1 MANKIRFDVEA
12 NIAPVKQAANEIGE
26 VFNKISLPANLQK
39 SFNSTFQKLSQEI
52 RNFEVQAERGFE
64 SLADSKKAQNSL
76 DKILT
81 YFSDLKLQARELST
95 VDLEKFFPKETV
107 ERLKKFNNLL
117 KQTNALQNKDNS
129 KAVEAQTKE
138 YEKAAKKVK
147 ELEDKL
153 KAAENAKKKFG
164 EMKKTAAKEYEDL
177 TTKINEARE
186 AQEDLIKK
194 GKSVGDARNV
204 VQSSKPYKQ
213 LGDEIKK
220 LQSEQTTLTN
230 TQQSASKSIDKQ
242 SESVINLKEQLRIA
256 RASADEEAQALEREK
271 IAAGATAAD
280 IQKLRNEIAQL
291 TNTKVD
297 TLPQTLVE
305 LKAHLNDLIA
315 KEGDTSQFANIIGQ
329 INQKL
334 EQGAQQGQQFN
345 QVFNETVRGPVQNMV
360 AMNSEMDQ
368 LKNRFQY
375 FFSAINGI
383 QLFKRAIRDA
393 FDSVKELDAA
403 MTEMAVVTDYTI
415 GDIWGQID
423 QYTSEANK
431 LGSTTTDVIKSMV
444 LYTQQGLDM
453 AQATQLSTE
462 TMKMARIAGL
472 EGAEATDLM
481 TAALRGFNME
491 LNEASAQRVND
502 VYSNL
507 AANAAANTH
516 EIADAMTRTASI
528 ANAAGMEFETTAAF
542 LTQMIETTRESAENL
557 GTAMK
562 TIVARFTEMK
572 KAPTDIIN
580 VEGEEISVNKVEAA
594 LKSVGVELRNTTGEF
609 RDLDDVFLE
618 LASKWD
624 SLDVMSQRYVATMAA
639 GSRQQSRFIAMMSNY
654 QRTMEL
660 TGYATNSAG
669 ASQRQFEKTMESL
682 ESKLN
687 RLHNAWE
694 QFTTGITNA
703 GIIKGAVDLLTN
715 LLTTV
720 NKITDALDPLN
731 TGWAKT
737 LTAILAFKAGSKLV
751 NSAFKNIGTQLGTRQ
766 IGLDER
772 RGAVDGAK
780 YGKGFWE
787 ALRRLSDTQKNNAY
801 IKQKKEEAVAAQE
814 VLEKEE
820 ATLVKLQQQAAELD
834 KIAAKKREQANAK
847 AAQFGKS
854 SSVAQYANNQAID
867 AENKALKANSDL
879 KIKNKAVSDARAD
892 AEAKEAIA
900 TNVDT
905 GAKEAQNK
913 AENAGLLTKAKYYA
927 MMLFGS
933 KTTRENA
940 RQSLADAGSKFA
952 QAGATGTATGA
963 QWALNAAMM
972 ACPVGWI
979 LAAIAAIVAAITIF
993 ATVHETTE
1001 EKVQRLNKSVEQLGA
1016 QMNETQGT
1024 INDLTDSW
1032 DKLSGLKDDLDDL
1045 TIGTIEWKKKLVEV
1059 NQEVLNLLDKYP
1071 QLAQYVTQSAT
1082 GEFEISKSGY
1092 DQFLESQ
1099 LESLTRQQ
1107 QAYSF
1112 SQALAAD
1119 MQQKQYDETKSSKY
1133 GEYHSAVQRMTT
1145 EGIKRDN
1152 FFSTG
1157 IGSFATE
1164 YAKEQERLGKTLSEQ
1179 EQILISSV
1187 SANKKSLKNFE
1198 EIKNS
1203 TSADIDKYAELSG
1216 LTQEQVKKKK
1226 EEGEL
1231 DNDTIKTLIAAN
1243 KYRKEYEENASKLI
1257 ELSRK
1262 NKLNGLE
1269 GRAIAGVNTFT
1280 REDLFGKDVNKIF
1293 DKYIKD
1299 GIVNIGNNEND
1310 VKEILTSQ
1318 FGFDSATLNQLL
1330 EAGASLDNI
1339 VQNLVNSQNSL
1350 EIVDKN
1356 IDKLENK
1363 ERKALDDVI
1372 KRLESQAGDLSNGNL
1387 EKITTIFSD
1396 ISNQG
1401 GDIEAFSEQL
1411 NNIISSL
1418 KSPEEIEKFL
1428 DSLTGVDFSSE
1439 TKIRDFITGLDDL
1452 GISLNDTV
1460 QEELIDAT
1468 NAARDFDMSNV
1479 ADQLKS
1485 INFDLTT
1492 DLQDRIK
1499 ENNKVFTDKE
1509 YKDYEE
1515 ELKSYPELLEKF
1527 IQVGN
1532 ERIYIDSLDKLLEA
1546 LNKDDSLENATER
1559 LDKVRAE
1566 QKNKQE
1572 KYDAAVKE
1580 LGYMPNYTESAIA
1593 NARIIWGVN
1602 NDFDNEFLVDRNGN
1616 SLKDKI
1622 DLKTAK
1628 GKNDNYLNS
1637 LLYSYDE
1644 SGNLIQAAGSE
1655 YAQYNGYALNTKK
1668 IREIIERA
1676 KKNKNFAAAIPSEF
1690 YTIIDSVLKKEEND
1704 NHFGQWSLQS
1714 GLQNVISDG
1723 DLEGFLDDAAK
1734 NSKWQSEIVTTN
1746 ETFLKKWQEELGKN
1760 VLSDKTIDEWKK
1772 LTAKEISEKL
1782 QSLELS
1788 SDDAKTIQNE
1798 LKTWE
1803 PQYIRSLLSAK
1814 DIVSFSPETEE
1825 GLKAQQEAIDA
1836 LINKHEGY
1844 EQKLKEIQTQY
1855 SMTEESAKKY
1865 LAVQYEQTEVVDN
1878 IISTLSDYKDT
1889 LDSENLSFTKGTDD
1903 YGVAI
1908 SKLVDKFKELFG
1920 NNITAEWVEKNLST
1934 IQELSKGGK
1943 EADEAMKKLSETAEA
1958 MPTKINTQII
1968 INGDATGEKVESVYD
1983 TLKENFD
1990 SINDIIEADSG
2001 DITSNITSIKEALS
2015 KLDDSKIDIQV
2026 KANTL
2031 QALADL
2037 IKLGMVKAIVGNNPQ
2052 EFQTLYSLALSS
2064 GLHTSGISKVINVS
2078 HLGGVQTI
2086 TFKTDNEAYAT
2097 AVMGVTAPKLLKD
2110 EQTDI
2115 ETPGQGSGN
2124 TTNSISK
2131 DKDTSNKNTTTK
2143 EDTWENDYD
2152 AQYNALK
2159 KIEALER
2166 KRTELERE
2174 QSRLTKR
2181 RFIDEQALMKNK
2193 QEQVKLLKQ
2202 QAAINA
2208 ELARSAESY
2217 LRGSGN
2223 GDVWY
2228 DTNTGTIQTN
2238 SNAAYYNEEQMEVF
2252 NKQLK
2257 MMEGYYDQMKS
2268 AKDNL
2273 ADIYEQIEDLTEVV
2287 SELTDPTYN
2296 FDRIIEVLDNT
2307 LKNLE
2312 REITH
2317 LERTDSGATV
2327 QEFRRRYEQSAQTYV
2342 DKYNQDTNKK
2352 AIQEQQLNSLVNSD
2366 YSKYFTVDWATKQ
2379 LTRTA
2384 TYAGITDPEMQK
2396 SVDTIISQA
2405 QELCNGIIELDND
2418 QKDIEDSLYDLKKN
2432 LADKALEFQEKV
2444 YEAVVH
2450 AREQA
2455 IENLK
2460 NIDTSINN
2468 AASELT
2474 SSIQKN
2480 IQKIRQDRQNQKTE
2494 EELQNMEARLSFL
2507 QTDTSNANQKN
2518 ILDLQKQL
2526 SDKQESYTDSLIDQK
2541 ISELQAQN
2549 DEAAK
2554 QRKRQIEVMEA
2565 QLEIDKENGVIWRA
2579 VDNAIKTGINM
2590 SGHIQKGTELYN
2602 ILSSLDEVTKM
2613 NATQIANWMG
2623 DLNNLAAMFGANAT
2637 ANLNVESQMSD
2648 KVKNADS
2655 VFGENSAYIKS
2666 LRDRL
2671 EYMNNDGNF
2680 NDLMWYDQEGQKMV
2694 YKYSHYWASSDE
2706 EAKAYNNKVAQ
2717 YRQLAQELANARAYY
2732 KMNKDRYMTAA
2743 FDRTY
2748 HYASGGLADYT
2759 GPAWLDGSKTSPEL
2773 VLSPQDTENFLI
2785 LKDVL
2790 ANLINR
2796 GSSNNNNNGD
2806 NYFEIHI
2813 DVDKISG
2820 DYDVDQMVERVQQ
2833 KIAEQSRYR
2842 NVNIINM
2849 MR

>member
-1 MANKIRFDVEA
+1 
-12 NIAPVKQAANEIGE
+12 
-26 VFNKISLPANLQK
+26 
-39 SFNSTFQKLSQEI
+39 
-52 RNFEVQAERGFE
+52 
-64 SLADSKKAQNSL
+64 
-76 DKILT
+76 
-81 YFSDLKLQARELST
+81 
-95 VDLEKFFPKETV
+95 
-107 ERLKKFNNLL
+107 
-117 KQTNALQNKDNS
+117 
-129 KAVEAQTKE
+129 
-138 YEKAAKKVK
+138 
-147 ELEDKL
+147 
-153 KAAENAKKKFG
+153 
-164 EMKKTAAKEYEDL
+164 
-177 TTKINEARE
+177 
-186 AQEDLIKK
+186 
-194 GKSVGDARNV
+194 
-204 VQSSKPYKQ
+204 
-213 LGDEIKK
+213 
-220 LQSEQTTLTN
+220 
-230 TQQSASKSIDKQ
+230 
-242 SESVINLKEQLRIA
+242 
-256 RASADEEAQALEREK
+256 
-271 IAAGATAAD
+271 
-280 IQKLRNEIAQL
+280 
-291 TNTKVD
+291 
-297 TLPQTLVE
+297 
-305 LKAHLNDLIA
+305 
-315 KEGDTSQFANIIGQ
+315 
-329 INQKL
+329 
-334 EQGAQQGQQFN
+334 
-345 QVFNETVRGPVQNMV
+345 
-360 AMNSEMDQ
+360 
-368 LKNRFQY
+368 
-375 FFSAINGI
+375 
-383 QLFKRAIRDA
+383 
-393 FDSVKELDAA
+393 
-403 MTEMAVVTDYTI
+403 
-415 GDIWGQID
+415 
-423 QYTSEANK
+423 
-431 LGSTTTDVIKSMV
+431 
-444 LYTQQGLDM
+444 
-453 AQATQLSTE
+453 
-462 TMKMARIAGL
+462 
-472 EGAEATDLM
+472 
-481 TAALRGFNME
+481 
-491 LNEASAQRVND
+491 
-502 VYSNL
+502 
-507 AANAAANTH
+507 
-516 EIADAMTRTASI
+516 
-528 ANAAGMEFETTAAF
+528 
-542 LTQMIETTRESAENL
+542 
-557 GTAMK
+557 
-562 TIVARFTEMK
+562 
-572 KAPTDIIN
+572 
-580 VEGEEISVNKVEAA
+580 
-594 LKSVGVELRNTTGEF
+594 
-609 RDLDDVFLE
+609 
-618 LASKWD
+618 
-624 SLDVMSQRYVATMAA
+624 
-639 GSRQQSRFIAMMSNY
+639 MSNY

-669 ASQRQFEKTMESL
+669 ASQKQFEKTMESL

-737 LTAILAFKAGSKLV
+737 LAAILAFKAGSKLV
-751 NSAFKNIGTQLGTRQ
+751 NGVFKNIGTQIAAGLGRDAATQGAEAYHSNFSKKLKTLFSKDKWTKGLSISPEQLAETKQ
-766 IGLDER
+766 IAKEKEKEALAAQAVVEKEQAVLATMEQEAIKLDE
-772 RGAVDGAK
+772 
-780 YGKGFWE
+780 
-787 ALRRLSDTQKNNAY
+787 
-801 IKQKKEEAVAAQE
+801 
-814 VLEKEE
+814 
-820 ATLVKLQQQAAELD
+820 
-834 KIAAKKREQANAK
+834 IAAKKRAQANDIS
-847 AAQFGKS
+847 AQFGKS
-854 SSVAQYANNQAID
+854 SSVAQFANTEAIK
-867 AENKALKANSDL
+867 AENAAIQANSNL
-879 KIKNKAVSDARAD
+879 KIQNKTINDAQAV
-892 AEAKEAIA
+892 AEAKEAAAVEANTI
-900 TNVDT
+900 
-905 GAKEAQNK
+905 AKETQQGV
-913 AENAGLLTKAKYYA
+913 ENAGLLTKVKYYA
-927 MMLFGS
+927 MMLFGT

-940 RQSLADAGSKFA
+940 RASLADAGSKFA
-952 QAGATGTATGA
+952 QAGATGTAAGA
-963 QWALNAAMM
+963 QAALNAAMM
-972 ACPVGWI
+972 ACPVGPI
-979 LAAIAAIVAAITIF
+979 LLAIAAIVGALIAF
-993 ATVHETTE
+993 ATIHETTE

-1016 QMNETQGT
+1016 QMNETQET

-1107 QAYSF
+1107 QAYSL

-1119 MQQKQYDETKSSKY
+1119 MQQKQYDETKSYRY
-1133 GEYHSAVQRMTT
+1133 GEYHSTIQRMAT

-1164 YAKEQERLGKTLSEQ
+1164 YAKEQERFGNALSEQ

-1203 TSADIDKYAELSG
+1203 TSADIDKYAELAG

-1231 DNDTIKTLIAAN
+1231 DDDAIKTLIATN
-1243 KYRKEYEENASKLI
+1243 KYRKEYEENASELI
-1257 ELSRK
+1257 ELSRE

-1280 REDLFGKDVNKIF
+1280 REDLSGKDVNKIF

-1318 FGFDSATLNQLL
+1318 FSFDSATLDQLL

-1350 EIVDKN
+1350 EIVNKN
-1356 IDKLENK
+1356 IDKLENN

-1372 KRLESQAGDLSNGNL
+1372 RRLESQAGDLSNGNL
-1387 EKITTIFSD
+1387 EKITSIFSD

-1479 ADQLKS
+1479 ADQLNS

-1499 ENNKVFTDKE
+1499 ESNKVFTDKDYE
-1509 YKDYEE
+1509 DYEE
-1515 ELKSYPELLEKF
+1515 ALKSYPELLEKF

-1532 ERIYIDSLDKLLEA
+1532 ERIYTGSLDELLEA
-1546 LNKDDSLENATER
+1546 LNKNDSLTNATER
-1559 LDKVRAE
+1559 LNKVRTE
-1566 QKNKQE
+1566 QKSKQK
-1572 KYDAAVKE
+1572 KYDDAVKE
-1580 LGYMPNYTESAIA
+1580 LGYTPDYTKSAVA
-1593 NARIIWGVN
+1593 NTRIIWGVN
-1602 NDFDNEFLVDRNGN
+1602 DDFDNEFLVDRSGN

-1622 DLKTAK
+1622 DLKTER
-1628 GKNDNYLNS
+1628 GKNNNYLNS

-1644 SGNLIQAAGSE
+1644 SGNLIQAAGPE
-1655 YAQYNGYALNTKK
+1655 YAQYNGYALNAKK
-1668 IREIIERA
+1668 IREILERA
-1676 KKNKNFAAAIPSEF
+1676 KKDKDFAAAIPSEF
-1690 YTIIDSVLKKEEND
+1690 YTIIDSVLKKEDSD

-1714 GLQNVISDG
+1714 GLQNVIGDG

-1746 ETFLKKWQEELGKN
+1746 EAFLKKWQEELGKN

-1958 MPTKINTQII
+1958 MPTKINTQIT

-2001 DITSNITSIKEALS
+2001 DITSNITSIQEALS

-2064 GLHTSGISKVINVS
+2064 GLHTSGISKVIDVS
-2078 HLGGVQTI
+2078 SWQGVQTI
-2086 TFKTDNEAYAT
+2086 TFKTDNEAYAA
-2097 AVMGVTAPKLLKD
+2097 AVMGVTAPELLKD
-2110 EQTDI
+2110 EQTGVEI
-2115 ETPGQGSGN
+2115 SGQGSGN

-2131 DKDTSNKNTTTK
+2131 DKDTSGKNTTTK

-2238 SNAAYYNEEQMEVF
+2238 PNAAYYNEEQMEVF

-2296 FDRIIEVLDNT
+2296 FDRIVEVLDNT

-2312 REITH
+2312 REITR
-2317 LERTDSGATV
+2317 LERTDSGATAQQV
-2327 QEFRRRYEQSAQTYV
+2327 RRRYEQSAQTYV

-2352 AIQEQQLNSLVNSD
+2352 AIQEQQLNSLINSD

-2384 TYAGITDPEMQK
+2384 TYASITDPEMQK
-2396 SVDTIISQA
+2396 SVDTIIGQA

-2468 AASELT
+2468 ATSELT

-2494 EELQNMEARLSFL
+2494 EELRNMEARLSFL

-2637 ANLNVESQMSD
+2637 ANLDVESQMSD

-2666 LRDRL
+2666 LKARL
-2671 EYMNNDGNF
+2671 EAMNNDGNF
-2680 NDLMWYDQEGQKMV
+2680 NHLMWYDQEEQKMV

-2717 YRQLAQELANARAYY
+2717 YTQLAQELANARAYY

-2796 GSSNNNNNGD
+2796 GSSNDNSNGD

>member
-1 MANKIRFDVEA
+1 
-12 NIAPVKQAANEIGE
+12 
-26 VFNKISLPANLQK
+26 
-39 SFNSTFQKLSQEI
+39 
-52 RNFEVQAERGFE
+52 
-64 SLADSKKAQNSL
+64 
-76 DKILT
+76 
-81 YFSDLKLQARELST
+81 
-95 VDLEKFFPKETV
+95 
-107 ERLKKFNNLL
+107 
-117 KQTNALQNKDNS
+117 
-129 KAVEAQTKE
+129 
-138 YEKAAKKVK
+138 
-147 ELEDKL
+147 
-153 KAAENAKKKFG
+153 
-164 EMKKTAAKEYEDL
+164 
-177 TTKINEARE
+177 
-186 AQEDLIKK
+186 
-194 GKSVGDARNV
+194 
-204 VQSSKPYKQ
+204 
-213 LGDEIKK
+213 
-220 LQSEQTTLTN
+220 
-230 TQQSASKSIDKQ
+230 
-242 SESVINLKEQLRIA
+242 
-256 RASADEEAQALEREK
+256 
-271 IAAGATAAD
+271 
-280 IQKLRNEIAQL
+280 
-291 TNTKVD
+291 
-297 TLPQTLVE
+297 
-305 LKAHLNDLIA
+305 
-315 KEGDTSQFANIIGQ
+315 
-329 INQKL
+329 
-334 EQGAQQGQQFN
+334 
-345 QVFNETVRGPVQNMV
+345 
-360 AMNSEMDQ
+360 
-368 LKNRFQY
+368 
-375 FFSAINGI
+375 
-383 QLFKRAIRDA
+383 
-393 FDSVKELDAA
+393 
-403 MTEMAVVTDYTI
+403 
-415 GDIWGQID
+415 
-423 QYTSEANK
+423 
-431 LGSTTTDVIKSMV
+431 
-444 LYTQQGLDM
+444 
-453 AQATQLSTE
+453 
-462 TMKMARIAGL
+462 
-472 EGAEATDLM
+472 
-481 TAALRGFNME
+481 
-491 LNEASAQRVND
+491 
-502 VYSNL
+502 
-507 AANAAANTH
+507 
-516 EIADAMTRTASI
+516 
-528 ANAAGMEFETTAAF
+528 
-542 LTQMIETTRESAENL
+542 
-557 GTAMK
+557 
-562 TIVARFTEMK
+562 
-572 KAPTDIIN
+572 
-580 VEGEEISVNKVEAA
+580 
-594 LKSVGVELRNTTGEF
+594 
-609 RDLDDVFLE
+609 
-618 LASKWD
+618 
-624 SLDVMSQRYVATMAA
+624 
-639 GSRQQSRFIAMMSNY
+639 
-654 QRTMEL
+654 MEL

-669 ASQRQFEKTMESL
+669 ASQKQFEKTMESL

-737 LTAILAFKAGSKLV
+737 LAAILAFKAGSKLV
-751 NSAFKNIGTQLGTRQ
+751 NSAFKNIGTQIAAGLGKDTGKAAGEKTATNFIKGFKDFFNRTKTSIFGDGSYNIFKDADAAAKEAATATKEYEKAQ
-766 IGLDER
+766 ENLKVANEAVNTAQSKYNSTLSNSMSMAYESLDTTEAYTASQEIAAGLDESR
-772 RGAVDGAK
+772 IALKEAETAQVAAETAVEQAENTMKEKNIIATEGQIAAEEAYNNTSK
-780 YGKGFWE
+780 LGLINRIKVLAMAAFSNKEKKLEILRTYGLITAE
-787 ALRRLSDTQKNNAY
+787 QA
-801 IKQKKEEAVAAQE
+801 EAVAKGE
-814 VLEKEE
+814 M
-820 ATLVKLQQQAAELD
+820 T
-834 KIAAKKREQANAK
+834 
-847 AAQFGKS
+847 
-854 SSVAQYANNQAID
+854 VAQISFNT
-867 AENKALKANSDL
+867 ALLSCP
-879 KIKNKAVSDARAD
+879 
-892 AEAKEAIA
+892 
-900 TNVDT
+900 
-905 GAKEAQNK
+905 
-913 AENAGLLTKAKYYA
+913 LT
-927 MMLFGS
+927 
-933 KTTRENA
+933 
-940 RQSLADAGSKFA
+940 
-952 QAGATGTATGA
+952 
-963 QWALNAAMM
+963 
-972 ACPVGWI
+972 WI
-979 LAAIAAIVAAITIF
+979 LAGLAALVAIVAVVAINMD
-993 ATVHETTE
+993 TTAKKSE
-1001 EKVQRLNKSVEQLGA
+1001 RLNKAVEQLGS
-1016 QMNETQGT
+1016 QMQETQET

-1032 DKLSGLKDDLDDL
+1032 DKLSELKDDLDDL

-1071 QLAQYVTQSAT
+1071 QLAQYITQSAT
-1082 GEFEISKSGY
+1082 GELEISKSGY

-1112 SQALAAD
+1112 GQALAAD
-1119 MQQKQYDETKSSKY
+1119 MQQKQYDETKSYRY
-1133 GEYHSAVQRMTT
+1133 GEYHSAIQRMAT

-1164 YAKEQERLGKTLSEQ
+1164 YAKEQERLGKALSEQ

-1203 TSADIDKYAELSG
+1203 TSADIDKYAELAG

-1231 DNDTIKTLIAAN
+1231 DDDAIKTLIATN
-1243 KYRKEYEENASKLI
+1243 KYRKEYEENTSELI
-1257 ELSRK
+1257 ELSRE

-1280 REDLFGKDVNKIF
+1280 REDLAGKDINKIF

-1299 GIVNIGNNEND
+1299 GIVNIGNNEDD

-1339 VQNLVNSQNSL
+1339 IQNLVNSQNSL
-1350 EIVDKN
+1350 EIADKN
-1356 IDKLENK
+1356 IDKLEAK

-1372 KRLESQAGDLSNGNL
+1372 RRLESQAGDLSNGNL
-1387 EKITTIFSD
+1387 EKITSIFSD

-1479 ADQLKS
+1479 ADQLNS

-1499 ENNKVFTDKE
+1499 ESNKVFTDK
-1509 YKDYEE
+1509 DYEDYE
-1515 ELKSYPELLEKF
+1515 GELKSYPELLEKF

-1532 ERIYIDSLDKLLEA
+1532 ERIYTGSLDELLEA
-1546 LNKDDSLENATER
+1546 LNKNDSLTNATER

-1566 QKNKQE
+1566 QKKKQK
-1572 KYDAAVKE
+1572 KYNDAVKE
-1580 LGYMPNYTESAIA
+1580 LGYTPDYTESAVA
-1593 NARIIWGVN
+1593 NTRIIWGVN
-1602 NDFDNEFLVDRNGN
+1602 DDFDNEFLVDRSGN
-1616 SLKDKI
+1616 SLKDKV
-1622 DLKTAK
+1622 DLKTER
-1628 GKNDNYLNS
+1628 GKNNNYLNS

-1644 SGNLIQAAGSE
+1644 SGNLIEAAGPE

-1676 KKNKNFAAAIPSEF
+1676 KKDKDFAAAIPAEF
-1690 YTIIDSVLKKEEND
+1690 YTIIDSVLKKEEKD
-1704 NHFGQWSLQS
+1704 NLFGQWSLQS
-1714 GLQNVISDG
+1714 GLQNAIGDD

-1734 NSKWQSEIVTTN
+1734 NSKWQGEIVTAN
-1746 ETFLKKWQEELGKN
+1746 EAFLKKWQEKIGKD

-1772 LTAKEISEKL
+1772 LTSKEISEKL
-1782 QSLELS
+1782 QGLELS
-1788 SDDAKTIQNE
+1788 SDDAKAIQNQ

-1803 PQYIRSLLSAK
+1803 PEYIRSLLSAK

-1825 GLKAQQEAIDA
+1825 GLKAQREAIDA
-1836 LINKHEGY
+1836 LINKHDGY

-1865 LAVQYEQTEVVDN
+1865 LAVQYEQNEVVDN
-1878 IISTLSDYKDT
+1878 IVSTLSDYKDT
-1889 LDSENLSFTKGTDD
+1889 LDSENLSFTKGTED

-1958 MPTKINTQII
+1958 MPTKINTQIT

-2001 DITSNITSIKEALS
+2001 DITGNITSIKEALD

-2031 QALADL
+2031 QALAEL
-2037 IKLGMVKAIVGNNPQ
+2037 IKVGMVKAIVGNNPQ
-2052 EFQTLYSLALSS
+2052 EFQALYSLALSS
-2064 GLHTSGISKVINVS
+2064 GLHTSGINKVIGVS
-2078 HLGGVQTI
+2078 SWNGVQTI
-2086 TFKTDNEAYAT
+2086 TFKTNNKEYAE
-2097 AVMGVTAPKLLKD
+2097 AVMGVSAPELLKD
-2110 EQTDI
+2110 EQTGVEI
-2115 ETPGQGSGN
+2115 SGQGSGN

-2131 DKDTSNKNTTTK
+2131 DTSDKSTTAK

-2238 SNAAYYNEEQMEVF
+2238 PNAAYYNEEQMEVF

-2257 MMEGYYDQMKS
+2257 MMEGYYEQMKS

-2296 FDRIIEVLDNT
+2296 FDRIVEVLDNT

-2312 REITH
+2312 REITR
-2317 LERTDSGATV
+2317 LERTDSGATAQQV
-2327 QEFRRRYEQSAQTYV
+2327 RRRYEQSAQTYV

-2352 AIQEQQLNSLVNSD
+2352 AIQEQQLNSLINSD

-2384 TYAGITDPEMQK
+2384 TYASITDPEMQK
-2396 SVDTIISQA
+2396 SVDTIIGQA

-2450 AREQA
+2450 AREQV

-2579 VDNAIKTGINM
+2579 VDNAIKTGVNM
-2590 SGHIQKGTELYN
+2590 SGRIQKGTELYN

-2637 ANLNVESQMSD
+2637 ANLDVESQMSD

-2666 LRDRL
+2666 LKARL
-2671 EYMNNDGNF
+2671 EAMNNDGNF
-2680 NDLMWYDQEGQKMV
+2680 NHLMWYDQGEQKMV
-2694 YKYSHYWASSDE
+2694 YKYNHYWASSDE

-2717 YRQLAQELANARAYY
+2717 YTQLAQELANARVYY

-2796 GSSNNNNNGD
+2796 GSSNDNSNGD

>member
-1 MANKIRFDVEA
+1 
-12 NIAPVKQAANEIGE
+12 
-26 VFNKISLPANLQK
+26 
-39 SFNSTFQKLSQEI
+39 
-52 RNFEVQAERGFE
+52 
-64 SLADSKKAQNSL
+64 
-76 DKILT
+76 
-81 YFSDLKLQARELST
+81 
-95 VDLEKFFPKETV
+95 
-107 ERLKKFNNLL
+107 
-117 KQTNALQNKDNS
+117 
-129 KAVEAQTKE
+129 
-138 YEKAAKKVK
+138 
-147 ELEDKL
+147 
-153 KAAENAKKKFG
+153 
-164 EMKKTAAKEYEDL
+164 
-177 TTKINEARE
+177 
-186 AQEDLIKK
+186 
-194 GKSVGDARNV
+194 
-204 VQSSKPYKQ
+204 
-213 LGDEIKK
+213 
-220 LQSEQTTLTN
+220 
-230 TQQSASKSIDKQ
+230 
-242 SESVINLKEQLRIA
+242 
-256 RASADEEAQALEREK
+256 
-271 IAAGATAAD
+271 
-280 IQKLRNEIAQL
+280 
-291 TNTKVD
+291 
-297 TLPQTLVE
+297 
-305 LKAHLNDLIA
+305 
-315 KEGDTSQFANIIGQ
+315 
-329 INQKL
+329 
-334 EQGAQQGQQFN
+334 
-345 QVFNETVRGPVQNMV
+345 
-360 AMNSEMDQ
+360 
-368 LKNRFQY
+368 
-375 FFSAINGI
+375 
-383 QLFKRAIRDA
+383 
-393 FDSVKELDAA
+393 
-403 MTEMAVVTDYTI
+403 
-415 GDIWGQID
+415 
-423 QYTSEANK
+423 
-431 LGSTTTDVIKSMV
+431 
-444 LYTQQGLDM
+444 
-453 AQATQLSTE
+453 
-462 TMKMARIAGL
+462 
-472 EGAEATDLM
+472 
-481 TAALRGFNME
+481 
-491 LNEASAQRVND
+491 
-502 VYSNL
+502 
-507 AANAAANTH
+507 
-516 EIADAMTRTASI
+516 
-528 ANAAGMEFETTAAF
+528 
-542 LTQMIETTRESAENL
+542 
-557 GTAMK
+557 
-562 TIVARFTEMK
+562 
-572 KAPTDIIN
+572 
-580 VEGEEISVNKVEAA
+580 
-594 LKSVGVELRNTTGEF
+594 
-609 RDLDDVFLE
+609 
-618 LASKWD
+618 
-624 SLDVMSQRYVATMAA
+624 
-639 GSRQQSRFIAMMSNY
+639 
-654 QRTMEL
+654 MEL

-669 ASQRQFEKTMESL
+669 ASQKQFEKTMESL

-737 LTAILAFKAGSKLV
+737 LAAILAFKAGSKLV
-751 NSAFKNIGTQLGTRQ
+751 NSAFKNIGTQIAAGLGKDAATQ
-766 IGLDER
+766 GAEAYHSNFSKKLKTLFSKDKWTKGLSISPKEL
-772 RGAVDGAK
+772 AAAK
-780 YGKGFWE
+780 VE
-787 ALRRLSDTQKNNAY
+787 AETAREAAEQAE
-801 IKQKKEEAVAAQE
+801 KKRKENQLAAEAAWEEARALQAQE
-814 VLEKEE
+814 MAL
-820 ATLVKLQQQAAELD
+820 ANNPQSTLQQRQAAETVTN
-834 KIAAKKREQANAK
+834 AAFET
-847 AAQFGKS
+847 
-854 SSVAQYANNQAID
+854 
-867 AENKALKANSDL
+867 
-879 KIKNKAVSDARAD
+879 
-892 AEAKEAIA
+892 AEAMDVASEEAEVAAREKNITA
-900 TNVDT
+900 IETENTVKGMQGT
-905 GAKEAQNK
+905 IEK
-913 AENAGLLTKAKYYA
+913 AGILTKVKYYA
-927 MMLFGS
+927 MMLFGT

-940 RQSLADAGSKFA
+940 RASLADAGSKFA

-963 QWALNAAMM
+963 QAALNAAMM
-972 ACPVGWI
+972 ACPVGRI

-993 ATVHETTE
+993 ATIHETTE

-1016 QMNETQGT
+1016 QMNETQET

-1092 DQFLESQ
+1092 DQFLETQ

-1119 MQQKQYDETKSSKY
+1119 MQQKQYDETKSYRY
-1133 GEYHSAVQRMTT
+1133 GEYHSAIQRMAT

-1157 IGSFATE
+1157 IGGFATE
-1164 YAKEQERLGKTLSEQ
+1164 YAKEQERLGNALSEQ

-1203 TSADIDKYAELSG
+1203 TSADIDKYAELAG

-1231 DNDTIKTLIAAN
+1231 DDDAIKTLIATN
-1243 KYRKEYEENASKLI
+1243 KYRKEYEENASELI
-1257 ELSRK
+1257 ELSRE

-1280 REDLFGKDVNKIF
+1280 REDLSGKDVNKIF

-1299 GIVNIGNNEND
+1299 GIVNIGNNESD

-1339 VQNLVNSQNSL
+1339 IQNLVNSQNSL
-1350 EIVDKN
+1350 EIADKN
-1356 IDKLENK
+1356 IDKLEAK

-1372 KRLESQAGDLSNGNL
+1372 RRLESQAGDLSNGNL
-1387 EKITTIFSD
+1387 EKITSIFSD

-1479 ADQLKS
+1479 ADQLNS

-1499 ENNKVFTDKE
+1499 ESNKVFTDKVYE
-1509 YKDYEE
+1509 DYEE
-1515 ELKSYPELLEKF
+1515 ALKSYPELLEKF

-1532 ERIYIDSLDKLLEA
+1532 ERIYTGSLDELLEA
-1546 LNKDDSLENATER
+1546 LNKNDSLTNATER
-1559 LDKVRAE
+1559 LNKVRAE
-1566 QKNKQE
+1566 QKSKQK
-1572 KYDAAVKE
+1572 KYDDAVKE
-1580 LGYMPNYTESAIA
+1580 LGYTPDYTKSAVA
-1593 NARIIWGVN
+1593 NTRIIWGVN
-1602 NDFDNEFLVDRNGN
+1602 DDFDNEFLVDRSGN

-1622 DLKTAK
+1622 DLKTER
-1628 GKNDNYLNS
+1628 GKNNNYLNS

-1644 SGNLIQAAGSE
+1644 SGNLIQAAGPE
-1655 YAQYNGYALNTKK
+1655 YAQYNGYALNAKK
-1668 IREIIERA
+1668 IREILERA
-1676 KKNKNFAAAIPSEF
+1676 KKDKDFAAAIPAEF
-1690 YTIIDSVLKKEEND
+1690 YTIIDSVLRKEEKD
-1704 NHFGQWSLQS
+1704 NLFGQWSLQS

-1844 EQKLKEIQTQY
+1844 EQKLREIQTQY

-1958 MPTKINTQII
+1958 MPTKINTQIT

-2001 DITSNITSIKEALS
+2001 DITSNITSIQEALS
-2015 KLDDSKIDIQV
+2015 KLDNSKIDIQV

-2037 IKLGMVKAIVGNNPQ
+2037 IKVGMVKAIVGKNPQ
-2052 EFQTLYSLALSS
+2052 EFQALYSLALSS
-2064 GLHTSGISKVINVS
+2064 GLHTSGINKVIGVS
-2078 HLGGVQTI
+2078 SWNGVQTI
-2086 TFKTDNEAYAT
+2086 TFKTNNKEYAE
-2097 AVMGVTAPKLLKD
+2097 AVMGVSAPELLKD
-2110 EQTDI
+2110 EQTGVEI
-2115 ETPGQGSGN
+2115 SGQGSGN

-2131 DKDTSNKNTTTK
+2131 DTSDKSTTTK

-2238 SNAAYYNEEQMEVF
+2238 PNAAYYNEEQMEVF

-2296 FDRIIEVLDNT
+2296 FDRIVEVLDNT

-2312 REITH
+2312 REITR
-2317 LERTDSGATV
+2317 LERTDSGATAQQV
-2327 QEFRRRYEQSAQTYV
+2327 RRRYEQSAQTYV

-2352 AIQEQQLNSLVNSD
+2352 AIQEQQLNSLINSD

-2384 TYAGITDPEMQK
+2384 TYASITDPEMQK
-2396 SVDTIISQA
+2396 SVDTIIGQA

-2602 ILSSLDEVTKM
+2602 ILS
-2613 NATQIANWMG
+2613 
-2623 DLNNLAAMFGANAT
+2623 
-2637 ANLNVESQMSD
+2637 
-2648 KVKNADS
+2648 
-2655 VFGENSAYIKS
+2655 
-2666 LRDRL
+2666 
-2671 EYMNNDGNF
+2671 
-2680 NDLMWYDQEGQKMV
+2680 
-2694 YKYSHYWASSDE
+2694 
-2706 EAKAYNNKVAQ
+2706 
-2717 YRQLAQELANARAYY
+2717 
-2732 KMNKDRYMTAA
+2732 
-2743 FDRTY
+2743 
-2748 HYASGGLADYT
+2748 
-2759 GPAWLDGSKTSPEL
+2759 
-2773 VLSPQDTENFLI
+2773 
-2785 LKDVL
+2785 
-2790 ANLINR
+2790 
-2796 GSSNNNNNGD
+2796 
-2806 NYFEIHI
+2806 
-2813 DVDKISG
+2813 
-2820 DYDVDQMVERVQQ
+2820 
-2833 KIAEQSRYR
+2833 R
-2842 NVNIINM
+2842 N
-2849 MR
+2849 

>member
-1 MANKIRFDVEA
+1 
-12 NIAPVKQAANEIGE
+12 
-26 VFNKISLPANLQK
+26 
-39 SFNSTFQKLSQEI
+39 
-52 RNFEVQAERGFE
+52 
-64 SLADSKKAQNSL
+64 
-76 DKILT
+76 
-81 YFSDLKLQARELST
+81 
-95 VDLEKFFPKETV
+95 
-107 ERLKKFNNLL
+107 
-117 KQTNALQNKDNS
+117 
-129 KAVEAQTKE
+129 
-138 YEKAAKKVK
+138 
-147 ELEDKL
+147 
-153 KAAENAKKKFG
+153 
-164 EMKKTAAKEYEDL
+164 
-177 TTKINEARE
+177 
-186 AQEDLIKK
+186 
-194 GKSVGDARNV
+194 
-204 VQSSKPYKQ
+204 
-213 LGDEIKK
+213 
-220 LQSEQTTLTN
+220 
-230 TQQSASKSIDKQ
+230 
-242 SESVINLKEQLRIA
+242 
-256 RASADEEAQALEREK
+256 
-271 IAAGATAAD
+271 
-280 IQKLRNEIAQL
+280 
-291 TNTKVD
+291 
-297 TLPQTLVE
+297 
-305 LKAHLNDLIA
+305 
-315 KEGDTSQFANIIGQ
+315 
-329 INQKL
+329 
-334 EQGAQQGQQFN
+334 
-345 QVFNETVRGPVQNMV
+345 
-360 AMNSEMDQ
+360 
-368 LKNRFQY
+368 
-375 FFSAINGI
+375 
-383 QLFKRAIRDA
+383 
-393 FDSVKELDAA
+393 
-403 MTEMAVVTDYTI
+403 
-415 GDIWGQID
+415 
-423 QYTSEANK
+423 
-431 LGSTTTDVIKSMV
+431 
-444 LYTQQGLDM
+444 
-453 AQATQLSTE
+453 
-462 TMKMARIAGL
+462 
-472 EGAEATDLM
+472 M

-669 ASQRQFEKTMESL
+669 ASQKQFEKTMESL

-694 QFTTGITNA
+694 QFTTGIANA
-703 GIIKGAVDLLTN
+703 GIIKGVVDLLTN

-820 ATLVKLQQQAAELD
+820 ATLVRLQQQAAELD
-834 KIAAKKREQANAK
+834 KIAVKKREQANAT

-892 AEAKEAIA
+892 AEVKEAIA
-900 TNVDT
+900 TDLDT
-905 GAKEAQNK
+905 GAKEAQKNV
-913 AENAGLLTKAKYYA
+913 ENAGLLTKVKYYA
-927 MMLFGS
+927 MMLFGT
-933 KTTRENA
+933 KTTRKNA
-940 RQSLADAGSKFA
+940 RASLADAGSKFA
-952 QAGATGTATGA
+952 QAGATNTATGA

-993 ATVHETTE
+993 ATIHETTE

-1016 QMNETQGT
+1016 QMNETQET

-1082 GEFEISKSGY
+1082 GELEMSKSGY

-1119 MQQKQYDETKSSKY
+1119 MQQKQYDETKSYRY
-1133 GEYHSAVQRMTT
+1133 GVYHGNVQRIAA
-1145 EGIKRDN
+1145 EGVKRDS

-1157 IGSFATE
+1157 IGSLATE
-1164 YAKEQERLGKTLSEQ
+1164 YAKEQERLGNALSEQ

-1198 EIKNS
+1198 EIKSS

-1216 LTQEQVKKKK
+1216 LTKEQVKKKK

-1231 DNDTIKTLIAAN
+1231 DNDAIKTLIATN
-1243 KYRKEYEENASKLI
+1243 KYRKEYEENTSKLI

-1280 REDLFGKDVNKIF
+1280 REDLSGKDVNKIF

-1356 IDKLENK
+1356 IDKLENNEK
-1363 ERKALDDVI
+1363 KTLDEVI
-1372 KRLESQAGDLSNGNL
+1372 RRLEGRIGDLSNSNL
-1387 EKITTIFSD
+1387 EKITSIFSD

-1401 GDIEAFSEQL
+1401 GNIEAFSEQL

-1439 TKIRDFITGLDDL
+1439 TKIRNFITGLDDL

-1485 INFDLTT
+1485 INFDLIT

-1499 ENNKVFTDKE
+1499 ESNKVFTDKE

-1515 ELKSYPELLEKF
+1515 ELKSHPELLEKF

-1546 LNKDDSLENATER
+1546 LNKNDSLENATKR
-1559 LDKVRAE
+1559 LDKARTE

-1580 LGYMPNYTESAIA
+1580 LGYMPDYTESAIA
-1593 NARIIWGVN
+1593 TTRIIWGIN
-1602 NDFDNEFLVDRNGN
+1602 DDFDNEFLVDRSGN

-1622 DLKTAK
+1622 DLKTEK
-1628 GKNDNYLNS
+1628 GKNNNYLNS

-1644 SGNLIQAAGSE
+1644 SGNLIQAAGPE

-1676 KKNKNFAAAIPSEF
+1676 KKNKNFAAAIPTEF
-1690 YTIIDSVLKKEEND
+1690 YTIIDSVLKKEEKD
-1704 NHFGQWSLQS
+1704 SHFGQWSLQS
-1714 GLQNVISDG
+1714 GLQNVIGDG
-1723 DLEGFLDDAAK
+1723 DLDEAAK
-1734 NSKWQSEIVTTN
+1734 NSKLVTTN
-1746 ETFLKKWQEELGKN
+1746 EAFLKKWQKELGKDA
-1760 VLSDKTIDEWKK
+1760 LSDKTIDEWKK
-1772 LTAKEISEKL
+1772 LTSREISEKL

-1788 SDDAKTIQNE
+1788 SDDVKTIQNE

-1836 LINKHEGY
+1836 LINKHDGY

-1958 MPTKINTQII
+1958 MPTKINTQVP
-1968 INGDATGEKVESVYD
+1968 INGDAAGEKVESVYD

-2001 DITSNITSIKEALS
+2001 DITSNITSIKEALD

-2037 IKLGMVKAIVGNNPQ
+2037 IKLGMVKAIVGKNSQ

-2064 GLHTSGISKVINVS
+2064 GLHTSGINKVIGVS
-2078 HLGGVQTI
+2078 NWNGIETT
-2086 TFKTDNEAYAT
+2086 TFKTNNEEYAK
-2097 AVMGVTAPKLLKD
+2097 AVMGVTAPELLKD
-2110 EQTDI
+2110 EQTGVEI
-2115 ETPGQGSGN
+2115 SGQGSGN
-2124 TTNSISK
+2124 ATNSGSDDG
-2131 DKDTSNKNTTTK
+2131 DKTSNTTTK
-2143 EDTWENDYD
+2143 ENTWENDYD

-2159 KIEALER
+2159 KIEALDR

-2238 SNAAYYNEEQMEVF
+2238 PNAAYYNEEQMEVF

-2273 ADIYEQIEDLTEVV
+2273 ADIYEQIENLTEVI

-2296 FDRIIEVLDNT
+2296 FDRIVEVLDNT

-2317 LERTDSGATV
+2317 LERTDSGATT

-2352 AIQEQQLNSLVNSD
+2352 AIQEQQLNSLIHSD

-2396 SVDTIISQA
+2396 SVDTIINQA
-2405 QELCNGIIELDND
+2405 QELCNGIIELDDD

-2579 VDNAIKTGINM
+2579 VDNAIKTGVNM
-2590 SGHIQKGTELYN
+2590 SGRIQKGTELYN
-2602 ILSSLDEVTKM
+2602 MLSSLDEVTKM

-2623 DLNNLAAMFGANAT
+2623 DLNNLSAMFGANAT

-2666 LRDRL
+2666 LKDRL
-2671 EYMNNDGNF
+2671 EAMNRDGNF
-2680 NDLMWYDQEGQKMV
+2680 NHLMWYDQEGQKMV
-2694 YKYSHYWASSDE
+2694 YKYSHYLASSDE

-2732 KMNKDRYMTAA
+2732 KINKDRYMTAA

-2796 GSSNNNNNGD
+2796 GSSNDNSNGD